1 MFGDRTSSA
10 GWSRDGDESDPWGVN
25 DEVAG
30 LLNAPRRTATG
41 SSPDG
46 IGELEDAGAPGLGIL
61 GGGGP
66 TPEEV
71 AATEE
76 GPVRREGP
84 GPELHSQDMPIYVRP
99 PMPDLSGKVLAF
111 EPRDVGVN
119 AAARSAGLTLLSAAA
134 GFGIGLAAGGPWGA
148 FAGISFSSAFWN
160 GYRAQKWW
168 DSKNPSERHEAVS
181 GAVMTAVALA
191 AGGYSAYRA
200 VQARKT
206 KATT

>member
-1 MFGDRTSSA
+1 MFGN
-10 GWSRDGDESDPWGVN
+10 ENDPWGVN
-25 DEVAG
+25 DEIAG
-30 LLNAPRRTATG
+30 LLPPDSRPRAG
-41 SSPDG
+41 AGGSPDG

-61 GGGGP
+61 GGGGR
-66 TPEEV
+66 TAEEV
-71 AATEE
+71 AATED
-76 GPVRREGP
+76 GPVRHEGP
-84 GPELHSQDMPIYVRP
+84 DLRSPMMPVYVRP
-99 PMPDLSGKVLAF
+99 PMPDLSGRVLAF

-148 FAGISFSSAFWN
+148 FAGLSFSSAFWN

-191 AGGYSAYRA
+191 AGGYSAYKA
-200 VQARKT
+200 VQARKGR
-206 KATT
+206 TTT